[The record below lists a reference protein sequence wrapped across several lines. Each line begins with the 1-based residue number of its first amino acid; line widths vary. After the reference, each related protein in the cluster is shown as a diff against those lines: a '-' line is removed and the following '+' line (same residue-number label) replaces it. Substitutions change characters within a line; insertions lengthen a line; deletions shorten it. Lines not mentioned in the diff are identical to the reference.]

1 MRFLNRALLAAAL
14 TLVPSLALALPAAAA
29 TSGPHISIAG
39 VSLKEDDRQALFKVT
54 VTGVHGDVTV
64 NYATR
69 DGSAIA
75 GKDYSATSGPVTIK
89 AADSE
94 ALIVVKVVAD
104 TILEP
109 AENFYVDLSNTITA
123 TIDVGTAEGIIK
135 NDDPLP
141 TVSVGNA
148 QVTEAED
155 VNKAVMAVFPV
166 YLSNAAS
173 QPVSVDF
180 ATADYCATGWPLG
193 RASGLCSEQRGTVQF
208 AAEDNTTQVI
218 KVPVWGDR
226 THELDQQFKLNLSN
240 ALHAR
245 IGRAQAIGTVHDN
258 DPVPTIDA
266 HDVVVAEGNS
276 GITKA
281 YVPFT
286 LSNPTTVDVWF
297 GYWVS
302 HGSAWEDED
311 YTWDIGPYSAMA
323 VIRAGTTSTSIEI
336 DVIGDT
342 IYEPD
347 EDVHIN
353 VDSVYTL
360 GTAVLGDTHATLT
373 ITTEEY

>member
-1 MRFLNRALLAAAL
+1 MQFLIRALLAAAL
-14 TLVPSLALALPAAAA
+14 TLAPSVVLAPPAAAA
-29 TSGPHISIAG
+29 TTGPHISIAG

-69 DGSAIA
+69 DGSAIP

-94 ALIVVKVVAD
+94 ALVVVKVVAD

-123 TIDVGTAEGIIK
+123 TIDVGSAEGIIK

-226 THELDQQFKLNLSN
+226 STSWTSSSN
-240 ALHAR
+240 STSATR
-245 IGRAQAIGTVHDN
+245 CMR
-258 DPVPTIDA
+258 
-266 HDVVVAEGNS
+266 
-276 GITKA
+276 
-281 YVPFT
+281 
-286 LSNPTTVDVWF
+286 
-297 GYWVS
+297 
-302 HGSAWEDED
+302 GSAARKR
-311 YTWDIGPYSAMA
+311 SAPSTTTTPCQRSTPTMWWWR
-323 VIRAGTTSTSIEI
+323 RA
-336 DVIGDT
+336 
-342 IYEPD
+342 
-347 EDVHIN
+347 
-353 VDSVYTL
+353 
-360 GTAVLGDTHATLT
+360 TAASLRHMSHSP
-373 ITTEEY
+373 